1 MKGSLPIHKCI
12 YMMYILSLSQH
23 TIHTQHTQSI
33 CVWYRRR
40 KHHRI
45 FFGGAFTFVDD
56 IGMINVILFVLYV
69 LSWHAIREAT
79 EDFIRNGGGEGCD
92 FKGRDALMTLRTQ

>member
-1 MKGSLPIHKCI
+1 
-12 YMMYILSLSQH
+12 MMYINISLTTH
-23 TIHTQHTQSI
+23 NTHNTHNPYVYGIGEK
-33 CVWYRRR
+33 

-45 FFGGAFTFVDD
+45 FGGASTFVDD
-56 IGMINVILFVLYV
+56 IGIINVILFVLYV

-92 FKGRDALMTLRTQ
+92 FKGRDAFMTLRTQ

>member
-1 MKGSLPIHKCI
+1 MKGSLPIHK
-12 YMMYILSLSQH
+12 YIHDVYKYLSH
-23 TIHTQHTQSI
+23 NTHNTHNPYVYGIGEK
-33 CVWYRRR
+33 

-45 FFGGAFTFVDD
+45 FDGAFTFVDD
-56 IGMINVILFVLYV
+56 IGIINVILFVLYV

-92 FKGRDALMTLRTQ
+92 FKGRDAFMTLRPQ

>member
-1 MKGSLPIHKCI
+1 MKGSLPIHK
-12 YMMYILSLSQH
+12 YIHDVYKYLSH
-23 TIHTQHTQSI
+23 NTQYTHNPYVYGI
-33 CVWYRRR
+33 GEK

-45 FFGGAFTFVDD
+45 FGGAFTFVDD
-56 IGMINVILFVLYV
+56 IGIINVILFVLYV

-92 FKGRDALMTLRTQ
+92 FKGRDAFMTLRTQ

>member
-1 MKGSLPIHKCI
+1 
-12 YMMYILSLSQH
+12 MMYINISLTTH
-23 TIHTQHTQSI
+23 NTHNTHNPYVYGIGEK
-33 CVWYRRR
+33 

-45 FFGGAFTFVDD
+45 FGGAFTFADD
-56 IGMINVILFVLYV
+56 IGIINVILFVLYV

-92 FKGRDALMTLRTQ
+92 FKGRDAFMTVRTQ

>member
-1 MKGSLPIHKCI
+1 
-12 YMMYILSLSQH
+12 MMYINISLTTH
-23 TIHTQHTQSI
+23 NTHNTHNPYVYGIGEK
-33 CVWYRRR
+33 

-45 FFGGAFTFVDD
+45 FGGAFTFVDD
-56 IGMINVILFVLYV
+56 IGIINVILFVLYV